1 VLLAAPATRASA
13 PENEAPPRFERD
25 VRPILKAY
33 CLDCH
38 GGSERPKGKLDLR
51 LKRFAER
58 GGTGG
63 PALVPGEPDASLLLI
78 RMQDGE
84 MPPGEKKVPPEQVAL
99 VERWIAA
106 GAPTLR
112 PEPETLPP
120 GLGFTEEERSFWAFQ
135 PIRRPEPPRFGAED
149 RVRTPVDAFLLARL
163 REHGLGFAPD
173 ADRLTLLRRVAADLT
188 GLPPDEDEAER
199 FLADPAPDAYE
210 RLVDRLLTSP
220 RYGERWARHWLDVAG
235 YADSEGNGNDDTPR
249 PHAYR
254 YRDYV
259 VKSLNANLP
268 LDRFVTEQLAGDELV
283 PRPWDNLTPEQVELL
298 AATGFLR
305 QAADGTASGGADVPL
320 LANQNVADTLKVVSS
335 ALLGLTVGCAQCHD
349 HRYDPITQADYFR
362 LRAVFEPALDPAQWR
377 RPADRL
383 VSLYRDAD
391 RARAAEV
398 EAEAKAKEAE
408 LAEKTKG
415 LVAKA
420 IAKELEKFDAP
431 TREALKAALDAPAE
445 SRTDEQKALI
455 EKHPSVRITPGVL
468 YQYDP
473 KAADEIKKDRE
484 AIAAIRAKRPRE
496 DFVAVADERPG
507 VVPETKI
514 HHRGDY
520 RQPTTPVAPGDL
532 SILSPDSA
540 PFEVPADDPALPTTG
555 RRLAFAKHLTS
566 GNHPLVGR
574 VLANRVW
581 LHHFGRGLVDTPG
594 DLGALGQRP
603 THPELLDWLADELA
617 RSGWDLKRMHRLIV
631 TSTAYRQSSRRRPEH
646 DAVDATNAL
655 CGRYPVQR
663 LDAEALRDRVIWA
676 SGRLSEQMFGP
687 AVPVEEDALGQVVP
701 AGNVACRSLYLQVR
715 RSRPV
720 SLLTVFDAPV
730 MAVNCERRTV
740 STAAPQSLLLMNGD
754 FLRGEAAAMAD
765 RILRDAG
772 AGRAWPVRLTDA
784 VARAWTL
791 AYGRPVRPEEQ
802 EAALAFLGPRL
813 GPGGDA
819 DARSKR
825 LRAALTDLCAGLL
838 ASNEFLYV
846 D

>member
-1 VLLAAPATRASA
+1 VVGPARAGGPAESEAAP
-13 PENEAPPRFERD
+13 NFEREI
-25 VRPILKAY
+25 RPILKAY

-38 GGSERPKGKLDLR
+38 GGTDAAKGKLDLR
-51 LKRFAER
+51 LRRFAER
-58 GGTGG
+58 GGVAG

-84 MPPGEKKVPPEQVAL
+84 MPPGEKKVPPDQVAL

-112 PEPETLPP
+112 AEPESLPP

-135 PIRRPEPPRFGAED
+135 PIRRPDPPRFGPDD
-149 RVRTPVDAFLLARL
+149 RVRTPVDAFVLARL

-210 RLVDRLLTSP
+210 RLVDRLLASP

-235 YADSEGNGNDDTPR
+235 YADSEGNGNEDTPR
-249 PHAYR
+249 PYAYK

-259 VKSLNANLP
+259 VKALNANRP
-268 LDRFVTEQLAGDELV
+268 LDRFLAEQLAGDELV
-283 PRPWDNLTPEQVELL
+283 PRPWDNLSPDGIELL

-305 QAADGTASGGADVPL
+305 MAADGTASGGADVAML
-320 LANQNVADTLKVVSS
+320 SEQNVADTMKVVGS

-349 HRYDPITQADYFR
+349 HRYDPIPQADYFR
-362 LRAVFEPALDPAQWR
+362 LRAVFEPALDPAHWR
-377 RPADRL
+377 RPGDRL

-391 RARAAEV
+391 RACAAGV
-398 EAEAKAKEAE
+398 EAEAKSREGT
-408 LAEKTKG
+408 LAEKTG
-415 LVAKA
+415 RLVAAA
-420 IAKELEKFDAP
+420 IARELEKLDEP
-431 TREALKAALDAPAE
+431 TRAALKAALDAPAG
-445 SRTDEQKALI
+445 SRSAEQKALL
-455 EKHPSVRITPGVL
+455 ERHPSVRITAGVI

-473 KAADEIKKDRE
+473 KAADELKADRE
-484 AIAAIRAKRPRE
+484 AIALIRGKKPPE

-507 VVPETKI
+507 VAPATRI

-520 RQPTTPVAPGDL
+520 RQPTSEVTPGDL
-532 SILSPDSA
+532 AILAADGA
-540 PFEVPADDPALPTTG
+540 AFAVPADDPASPTTG

-566 GNHPLVGR
+566 GTHPLLGR

-581 LHHFGRGLVDTPG
+581 LHHFGRGIVDTPG
-594 DLGALGQRP
+594 DFGTLGRRP

-617 RSGWDLKRMHRLIV
+617 RSGWDLKRLHRLIV
-631 TSTAYRQSSRRRPEH
+631 TSSAYRQASARRADH
-646 DAVDATNAL
+646 DAVDAENAL
-655 CGRYPVQR
+655 YGRFPLQR
-663 LDAEALRDRVIWA
+663 LDAESLRDRVLWA
-676 SGRLSEQMFGP
+676 SGRLSEQMFGR
-687 AVPVEEDALGQVVP
+687 AVPVEEDAVGQVVP
-701 AGNVACRSLYLQVR
+701 AGNVPCRSLYLQVR

-720 SLLTVFDAPV
+720 SLLSAFDAPV

-754 FLRGEAAAMAD
+754 FLRHEAAAMAA
-765 RILRDAG
+765 RIEAECAPHG
-772 AGRAWPVRLTDA
+772 VPRLTDL
-784 VARAWTL
+784 VDRAWRL
-791 AYGRPVRPEEQ
+791 GYGRPIRAEEQ
-802 EAALAFLGPRL
+802 EAALAFLAPQVA
-813 GPGGDA
+813 PVGDA

-825 LRAALTDLCAGLL
+825 LLAALTNLCQQILG
-838 ASNEFLYV
+838 SNEFLYV